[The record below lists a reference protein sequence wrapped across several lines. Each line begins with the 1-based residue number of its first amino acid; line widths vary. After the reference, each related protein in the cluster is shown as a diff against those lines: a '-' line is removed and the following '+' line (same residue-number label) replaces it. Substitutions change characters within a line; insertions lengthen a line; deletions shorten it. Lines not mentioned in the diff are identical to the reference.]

1 MLRAM
6 RASDA
11 ALLLRPLLNI
21 TCESAMSGR
30 VCGRAAAIA
39 VVHIVVDTHTICFAT
54 LQSPVLAPLRLSK
67 PRQR

>member
-1 MLRAM
+1 MFRAM

-21 TCESAMSGR
+21 TCKSAMSGR
-30 VCGRAAAIA
+30 IRGRAAAIA
-39 VVHIVVDTHTICFAT
+39 VVHIVVDTHTTSFAT
-54 LQSPVLAPLRLSK
+54 LQFPVLAPHRLFK

>member
-1 MLRAM
+1 MFRAM

-21 TCESAMSGR
+21 ACKSAMSGR
-30 VCGRAAAIA
+30 IRGRAAAIA
-39 VVHIVVDTHTICFAT
+39 VVHIVVDTHTTCFAT
-54 LQSPVLAPLRLSK
+54 LQFPVLAPHRLFK